1 MAKTV
6 GDFLVARLGEWGVR
20 RMFGYPGD
28 GINGVFGA
36 LHRASD
42 KMEFIQAR
50 HEEMAAFMAAAYAK
64 FSGELGVCIATS
76 GPGATHLI
84 TGLYDARMDHQPV
97 LAIVGQQARRALG
110 GHYQQELDLA
120 ALFKDVASD
129 FVQQA
134 STPAQVRHLIDRAV
148 RIALANRTVTAIIL
162 PNDLQEMPYEEPA
175 RKHGTVH
182 SGPGYRP
189 PRVFPHGDDLQA
201 AADILNAGKKVAIL
215 VGAGALKATDEVIAV
230 ADRLQAGAAK
240 ALLGKAALPDD
251 LPWVT
256 GSIGLLGTDPSWNL
270 MRDCDT
276 LLMIGSGF
284 PYSEFL
290 PEEGSARGVQI
301 DINPDMLSLRY
312 PMELNLTGDAAETLS
327 ALLPLLRENPDTSW
341 RQTIE
346 KDVASWWKTLDER
359 AHVDANPVNPQR
371 VVTELSP
378 RLPANAV
385 VTSDSGSCAN
395 WYARDLKMRR
405 GMKGSL
411 SGGLASMGA
420 AVPYAI
426 AAKFA
431 HSNRPVVGLIGDG
444 AMQMN
449 NLAEMITVAKYW
461 KDWADPTFVICVF
474 NNQDLNQVTWEQRVM
489 EGDPKFDA
497 SQSIPDIAYHK
508 FAELIGLRGIFVDQP
523 AQLGGAWEEALS
535 ADCPVILEVKTD
547 PEVPPLPPHITFEQ
561 MRNLTSALMTGDP
574 HQEGVIA
581 GTLRQLFAGILSRR

>member
-1 MAKTV
+1 MARTV

-134 STPAQVRHLIDRAV
+134 SAPAQVRHLIDRAV

-215 VGAGALKATDEVIAV
+215 VGAGALNATDEVIAV

-256 GSIGLLGTDPSWNL
+256 GSIGLLGTEPSWNL

-290 PEEGSARGVQI
+290 PEEGRARGVQI

-312 PMELNLTGDAAETLS
+312 PMELNLTGDAAETLR
-327 ALLPLLRENPDTSW
+327 ALLPLLQENPDRSW
-341 RQTIE
+341 RQTIQ
-346 KDVASWWKTLDER
+346 KDVAAWWKTLDER
-359 AHVDANPVNPQR
+359 ANVDANPINPQR
-371 VVTELSP
+371 VVSELSP
-378 RLPANAV
+378 RLPTNAV
-385 VTSDSGSCAN
+385 VTCDSGSCAN

-405 GMKGSL
+405 GVKASL

-431 HSNRPVVGLIGDG
+431 HPDRPVVGLVGDG

-489 EGDPKFDA
+489 EGDPKFQA
-497 SQSIPDIAYHK
+497 SQSIPDVAYHK
-508 FAELIGLRGIFVDQP
+508 FAELIGLRGIFVDHP
-523 AQLGGAWEEALS
+523 DRLGAAWEEALT
-535 ADCPVILEVKTD
+535 AECPVILEVKTD

-574 HQEGVIA
+574 REGGVIA
-581 GTLRQLFAGILSRR
+581 GTFRQLFAGILSRR